1 MSDDDSHYRVTIKPG
16 AYQEIEVSPE
26 IVAAVRAECG
36 PGEDEIVWCE
46 CDDQHETV
54 DCRDDGECD
63 CGVDKHHYHCRAC
76 GGVFQI
82 G

>member
-1 MSDDDSHYRVTIKPG
+1 MNDDIYYCVTVRPDAFQK
-16 AYQEIEVSPE
+16 IEVSPE

-46 CDDQHETV
+46 CDDRRETLEFW
-54 DCRDDGECD
+54 DDGECD
-63 CGVDKHHYHCRAC
+63 CGVHKHHYHCRAC
-76 GGVFQI
+76 GGVVQI

>member
-1 MSDDDSHYRVTIKPG
+1 MNNDDIHYRVTFPAGSYK
-16 AYQEIEVSPE
+16 EFEVSPE

-36 PGEDEIVWCE
+36 PCDDDIWCE
-46 CDDQHETV
+46 CDDPHETF
-54 DCRDDGECD
+54 DYRADDECE
-63 CGVDKHHYHCRAC
+63 CGVEKHHYHCRAC